1 MIERVEVHTLN
12 FNSSSWRNVFH
23 LSCYMSLGG
32 YRLVL
37 RGTVQTTLLHLA
49 ESELNVLMHIRIHP
63 ASLYD
68 AAHAHASHR
77 QASTVFLMRLY
88 GSYHAHSKPPQ
99 CLLVPVILML
109 TDLLLSL
116 KSMPFW
122 SESCIIFFRYAF
134 WQILEMA
141 LFWNLLVCTL
151 WWTVLS

>member
-1 MIERVEVHTLN
+1 
-12 FNSSSWRNVFH
+12 
-23 LSCYMSLGG
+23 MSLGG

-77 QASTVFLMRLY
+77 QASTVFLMRLLY

-99 CLLVPVILML
+99 CLLVPVIRML

-122 SESCIIFFRYAF
+122 SESCIIFF
-134 WQILEMA
+134 
-141 LFWNLLVCTL
+141 
-151 WWTVLS
+151 